1 MKFTKG
7 QKRMRGAERD
17 GPRFVPKPAPQQ
29 TGYRQ
34 PVPPWFRDV
43 VELANNTKL
52 SSDGGPIGIPEL
64 RSYFDPLDV
73 VIGIWKE
80 PRSPTGLDHMVI
92 KGEMKLRE
100 AMANNTTM
108 PNVALG
114 TLRLR
119 CVEEGVAMQEVL
131 GLAPTQQ

>member
-34 PVPPWFRDV
+34 PLPPWFRDV

-64 RSYFDPLDV
+64 RAYFDPLDV

-92 KGEMKLRE
+92 KGLLKLE
-100 AMANNTTM
+100 ECIAANKAL
-108 PNVALG
+108 PVALG
-114 TLRLR
+114 ALTLR
-119 CVEEGVAMQEVL
+119 CPEEGVAMQEVL
-131 GLAPTQQ
+131 GLAPTQH